1 VQHLLLGNTKQTANG
16 VTTRPGPTLD
26 LNFAASLNTVDQV
39 SGKNLVSFT
48 RTTSGTYFD
57 SAGVLRS
64 AAVNLLLRSEEFNA
78 LPWATQS
85 TPPTITANTAV
96 SPNETLTADT
106 ITFASAD
113 SRLQS
118 DTISFTAGVAYT
130 FSIYARAVGTSLNK
144 FRLAFFDGAQ
154 QNSADFTVSNLTW
167 TRITATFIAA
177 NTALGRVQIRNA
189 TDVLA
194 NSLFFWGAQLETGS
208 VATAYIPT
216 TSAVNSAPRFDHNPI
231 TGESLGLLVEE
242 PRTNLAL
249 YSQAITLVNW
259 GFQQALSTTLNAATS
274 PDGSSNA
281 TLMFEN
287 TQNANRFIGQAI
299 GVTNAAHTVSIFAK
313 AKERKRIMFRESSV
327 SGTSATFDLQSGTV
341 VGSEGSP
348 ITSIQ
353 PFRDGWYRCVMTY
366 TPSSASTR
374 THSVYLMPDSG
385 TSFATSTYTGDG
397 TSGVFL
403 FGFGVEAGAFPS
415 SYIPTT
421 TGTFTRSADFA
432 QIIGSNFGVT
442 RTNLLSRSEE
452 FDNASWTKTQLNAFG
467 SGSIANA
474 IAAPNG
480 SVTADLIT
488 ENTATTIHRVSQ
500 DTIGGTAALGTYA
513 ASVYFKAK
521 ERSRCYL
528 NYTDNATGEVTA
540 IFNLSNQS
548 SSITTGGSWTGSL
561 ASIQSVGDGWYRCSL
576 TATKGNSAFALNL
589 RIGIA
594 DDSSN
599 VSYTGNGTSGIYLW
613 GAQLET
619 GSVATPYI
627 PTTTTTASVF
637 DSWYRQSEGTL
648 FAEWIRGYSGN
659 FTNFTSPANLTN
671 NLSGASANNIAAM
684 ATNGTNLQIYQ
695 TMATGGAEQLD
706 YAFENAATRN
716 KTVQAY
722 RLNDSQSAINGILK
736 NADTSCTPPSGL
748 DRLNIG
754 SGAIGTAYINSHIR
768 RITYYPVRI
777 PSALLQAITI

>member
-1 VQHLLLGNTKQTANG
+1 VQHLLLGNTTQTANG

-39 SGKNLVSFT
+39 SGRDPVSFT

-96 SPNETLTADT
+96 SPNGSLTADT

-144 FRLAFFDGAQ
+144 FRLAFFDGSQ

-216 TSAVNSAPRFDHNPI
+216 TSAINSAPRFDHNPI
-231 TGESLGLLVEE
+231 TLESLGLLVEE
-242 PRTNLAL
+242 PRTNWIRNNTMVGAIAGTPGTAPTNWFGNSTASGITRQIVGTGIEDGIAYIDYRIAGTTTGAL
-249 YSQAITLVNW
+249 FFSIGPEPATAV
-259 GFQQALSTTLNAATS
+259 AATNGQTWTFS
-274 PDGSSNA
+274 SYARVMAGSFANFTQLNYYIVYNNSAGTGVQFVTGGIAPTSAALRTQRFTRVATASNA
-281 TLMFEN
+281 TIAFVQPAFQFEAL
-287 TQNANRFIGQAI
+287 TGAVIDVTVRIGLPQLEQGA
-299 GVTNAAHTVSIFAK
+299 FA
-313 AKERKRIMFRESSV
+313 SSV
-327 SGTSATFDLQSGTV
+327 
-341 VGSEGSP
+341 
-348 ITSIQ
+348 
-353 PFRDGWYRCVMTY
+353 
-366 TPSSASTR
+366 
-374 THSVYLMPDSG
+374 
-385 TSFATSTYTGDG
+385 
-397 TSGVFL
+397 
-403 FGFGVEAGAFPS
+403 
-415 SYIPTT
+415 IPTT
-421 TGTFTRSADFA
+421 TGTFTRSADLA
-432 QIIGSNFGVT
+432 QITGSNFGVT
-442 RTNLLSRSEE
+442 RTNLILRSEE
-452 FDNASWTKTQLNAFG
+452 FNDAAWTTLALNATVSANQTTAPNGATTADSIADDAVNNVHYIGQSVAVAAATTYTFSCFLRAGTSNFGYLSLSGGGPGWADTFVVNLSTGVGNIQAGSFGSTSIQVLPNGWYRVVVTKITTGAGSPQLRIGVAQSLSVTSYSG
-467 SGSIANA
+467 SGS
-474 IAAPNG
+474 
-480 SVTADLIT
+480 
-488 ENTATTIHRVSQ
+488 TI
-500 DTIGGTAALGTYA
+500 
-513 ASVYFKAK
+513 
-521 ERSRCYL
+521 
-528 NYTDNATGEVTA
+528 
-540 IFNLSNQS
+540 
-548 SSITTGGSWTGSL
+548 
-561 ASIQSVGDGWYRCSL
+561 
-576 TATKGNSAFALNL
+576 FA
-589 RIGIA
+589 
-594 DDSSN
+594 
-599 VSYTGNGTSGIYLW
+599 W

-619 GSVATPYI
+619 GSAATAYI
-627 PTTTTTASVF
+627 PTTTTAASVL

-777 PSALLQAITI
+777 PSALLQAITV

>member
-1 VQHLLLGNTKQTANG
+1 MQHLLLGNTTQTANG

-144 FRLAFFDGAQ
+144 FRLAFFDGSQ

-216 TSAVNSAPRFDHNPI
+216 TSAINSAPRFDHNPI
-231 TGESLGLLVEE
+231 TLESLGLLVEE
-242 PRTNLAL
+242 PRTNWIRNNTMVGAIAGTPGTAPTNWFGNSTASGITRQIVGTGIEDGIAYIDYRIAGTTTGAL
-249 YSQAITLVNW
+249 FFSIGPEPATAV
-259 GFQQALSTTLNAATS
+259 AATNGQTWTFS
-274 PDGSSNA
+274 SYARVVAGSFANFTQLNYYIVFNNSGGTGVQFFTGGIAPTSAALRTQRFTRVATASNA
-281 TLMFEN
+281 TTAFVQPAFQFEAL
-287 TQNANRFIGQAI
+287 TGAVIDVTLRIGLPQLEQ
-299 GVTNAAHTVSIFAK
+299 GVFA
-313 AKERKRIMFRESSV
+313 SSV
-327 SGTSATFDLQSGTV
+327 I
-341 VGSEGSP
+341 P
-348 ITSIQ
+348 
-353 PFRDGWYRCVMTY
+353 
-366 TPSSASTR
+366 
-374 THSVYLMPDSG
+374 
-385 TSFATSTYTGDG
+385 TST
-397 TSGVFL
+397 
-403 FGFGVEAGAFPS
+403 A
-415 SYIPTT
+415 
-421 TGTFTRSADFA
+421 TFTRAADIA
-432 QIIGSNFGVT
+432 SITGSNFGVT

-452 FDNASWTKTQLNAFG
+452 FENLSAWGVLNVTVSGNTQT
-467 SGSIANA
+467 
-474 IAAPNG
+474 APNG
-480 SVTADLIT
+480 
-488 ENTATTIHRVSQ
+488 TTSA
-500 DTIGGTAALGTYA
+500 DTITDVNGVTSANVGCFQSTTLADSTTYA
-513 ASVYFKAK
+513 MSCYVKAGTK
-521 ERSRCYL
+521 TTCRVGIRDKAGTNIFANFNL
-528 NYTDNATGEVTA
+528 ATGSTTVGNA
-540 IFNLSNQS
+540 IS
-548 SSITTGGSWTGSL
+548 ST
-561 ASIQSVGDGWYRCSL
+561 IQDAGNGWYRCTAICASL
-576 TATKGNSAFALNL
+576 TGATSPRGLVYMDTA
-589 RIGIA
+589 
-594 DDSSN
+594 
-599 VSYTGNGTSGIYLW
+599 SYTANGTGTMHVW

-619 GSVATPYI
+619 GSAATAYI
-627 PTTTTTASVF
+627 PTTTTAASVL